1 MKKIFFIFVG
11 LSLIYFLAG
20 CFLSDKE
27 LVLNKSK
34 FSNEINEEIFEYF
47 NTNSIDDDE
56 WKNEESIAP
65 IDLWR
70 VNKYYT
76 VVNDYLINLFDDS
89 EDYMI
94 CGYLNLNVKDVLD
107 KIQVDKTKQYS
118 WSGINYYL
126 KKYEYALE
134 NNLIEKNL
142 NLITWY
148 ECEEQNIIDIYND
161 AFLLCV
167 VKIINVEIVDIKND
181 TQEETVIFVDINGKY
196 NNTILYDNL
205 LMNNYLLL
213 LDNEILREKL
223 TVSYL
228 LKKIRYESFNYIV
241 YENNKYICPNC
252 GRAFIMTPKQRFD
265 LLFDD
270 NSWERLTPPSISDD
284 PLNFEDRLS
293 YKDRLQDAR
302 SESGCY
308 DAVTSAD
315 GTIGGLEYE
324 DGIYLTHTDKAEETD
339 TYWNE
344 DMLET
349 LSKYFDVDVTSFHS
363 DNCEYV
369 GVWIC
374 YKD

>member
-241 YENNKYICPNC
+241 YENNKYICPNVT
-252 GRAFIMTPKQRFD
+252 GYLEIDFLEKEYGLKYKKHIIVDKFSYYFYD
-265 LLFDD
+265 
-270 NSWERLTPPSISDD
+270 WSDI
-284 PLNFEDRLS
+284 
-293 YKDRLQDAR
+293 YKYIR
-302 SESGCY
+302 
-308 DAVTSAD
+308 
-315 GTIGGLEYE
+315 I
-324 DGIYLTHTDKAEETD
+324 
-339 TYWNE
+339 
-344 DMLET
+344 
-349 LSKYFDVDVTSFHS
+349 
-363 DNCEYV
+363 
-369 GVWIC
+369 
-374 YKD
+374 

>member
-11 LSLIYFLAG
+11 LLLIYFLEG

-34 FSNEINEEIFEYF
+34 FSNEINEEILEYF

-70 VNKYYT
+70 VNKHYT
-76 VVNDYLINLFDDS
+76 VVNDYLINLSDDS
-89 EDYMI
+89 KDNLI
-94 CGYLNLNVKDVLD
+94 CGYLNLNVKNVLD

-161 AFLLCV
+161 SFLLCV

-241 YENNKYICPNC
+241 YENNKYICPN
-252 GRAFIMTPKQRFD
+252 
-265 LLFDD
+265 
-270 NSWERLTPPSISDD
+270 
-284 PLNFEDRLS
+284 
-293 YKDRLQDAR
+293 
-302 SESGCY
+302 
-308 DAVTSAD
+308 VTSYLQID
-315 GTIGGLEYE
+315 FLEKEYGLKYKKHIIV
-324 DGIYLTHTDKAEETD
+324 DKFSYYFYDWSDIY
-339 TYWNE
+339 
-344 DMLET
+344 
-349 LSKYFDVDVTSFHS
+349 KY
-363 DNCEYV
+363 
-369 GVWIC
+369 IRI
-374 YKD
+374 